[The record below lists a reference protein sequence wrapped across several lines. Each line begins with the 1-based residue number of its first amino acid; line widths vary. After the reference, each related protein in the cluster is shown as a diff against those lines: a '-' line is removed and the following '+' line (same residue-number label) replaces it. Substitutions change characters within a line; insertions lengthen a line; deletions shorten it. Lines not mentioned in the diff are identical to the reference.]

1 MGPLE
6 IIWYNNNMGDTN
18 SGVLAEEIEQK
29 ISGEIIHNDS
39 SFQEKERGWSILQK
53 DERYM

>member
-1 MGPLE
+1 
-6 IIWYNNNMGDTN
+6 MGDTN

-39 SFQEKERGWSILQK
+39 SFQEKERG
-53 DERYM
+53 